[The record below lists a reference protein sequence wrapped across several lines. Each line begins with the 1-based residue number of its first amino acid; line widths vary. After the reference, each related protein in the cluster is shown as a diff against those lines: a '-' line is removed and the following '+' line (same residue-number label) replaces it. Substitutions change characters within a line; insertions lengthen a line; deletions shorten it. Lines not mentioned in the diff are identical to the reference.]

1 VHCVAASSLCLLL
14 VLCVCSRSPSNC
26 SRTRHGKAAHARG
39 THANI
44 HNTQRMPA
52 LSATLLTRP
61 LASIVCRRAWRTRC
75 HSLKDSKRSGSLSW
89 SRTKHKPKRWS
100 RNSRN
105 KAAGVAV
112 AGQQHRRGSVWSPA
126 PSVSSASPST
136 LLLRVPCARAL
147 TVRPS
152 CARVRVHLQC
162 VDR

>member
-1 VHCVAASSLCLLL
+1 MHCVAASSWWHLL
-14 VLCVCSRSPSNC
+14 VLFVGSRSPSNC
-26 SRTRHGKAAHARG
+26 SRKRHGKAAHARG
-39 THANI
+39 THAHI

-61 LASIVCRRAWRTRC
+61 LASISCRRAWRMRC
-75 HSLKDSKRSGSLSW
+75 HSLKDSKRSGSRSW

-105 KAAGVAV
+105 KEAGVAA
-112 AGQQHRRGSVWSPA
+112 AGQQHRRDSVWSPA
-126 PSVSSASPST
+126 PSVSSASAST
-136 LLLRVPCARAL
+136 LLLRVPCARVL

-152 CARVRVHLQC
+152 CARARAHLQC